1 MPGNNLIEFTKFVAD
16 NHGLIRNAIQA
27 AEQEKQSP
35 FNIKQVDNPDVQD
48 GVGKLWDEI
57 QRQID
62 RGHPEFEDFRFS
74 GPVWWLVLNHEQTDN
89 LEGVLS
95 TGGGAI
101 LAVAGVASPAV
112 LGALAVSIAYIKAMD
127 LLGGNNGV
135 EITGIVGTP
144 GVIVTPRLK
153 GIFAELIDLAR
164 QAVAAAT
171 VLDWVITGVGMSPAL
186 ALALE
191 FGPLAAVVTAVAAG
205 TPLGVALAALVKP
218 IEEILGL
225 GNPDPDEHGAV
236 LADRGAIGPWESFL
250 MGDNGDGSVSLLSH
264 MGLFCADRAGGYGV
278 HANRIQVGEWE
289 RWTLI
294 RHGDGTVS
302 LRSSNGHFFV
312 AESGGGQVCNAN
324 RTAIGDWEKFWL
336 DTLPGGRVAL
346 RTFSS
351 NQYVSVQK

>member
-1 MPGNNLIEFTKFVAD
+1 
-16 NHGLIRNAIQA
+16 
-27 AEQEKQSP
+27 
-35 FNIKQVDNPDVQD
+35 
-48 GVGKLWDEI
+48 
-57 QRQID
+57 
-62 RGHPEFEDFRFS
+62 
-74 GPVWWLVLNHEQTDN
+74 
-89 LEGVLS
+89 
-95 TGGGAI
+95 
-101 LAVAGVASPAV
+101 
-112 LGALAVSIAYIKAMD
+112 LGALAASIAYIKAMD

-135 EITGIVGTP
+135 EITGVVGTN

-164 QAVAAAT
+164 QGVAAAT
-171 VLDWVITGVGMSPAL
+171 VLDWVIAGIGMSPAL
-186 ALALE
+186 AAALA
-191 FGPLAAVVTAVAAG
+191 FGPLATVVTALATG
-205 TPLGVALAALVKP
+205 TPLGVALAAAALGKT

-225 GNPDPDEHGAV
+225 GDPPDPDDHGGV
-236 LADRGAIGPWESFL
+236 LADRGAVGEWESFL

-278 HANRIQVGEWE
+278 HANRPQVGEWE
-289 RWTLI
+289 RWALI

-324 RTAIGDWEKFWL
+324 RTAIGDWERFWL
-336 DTLPGGRVAL
+336 EPLDGGRVAL